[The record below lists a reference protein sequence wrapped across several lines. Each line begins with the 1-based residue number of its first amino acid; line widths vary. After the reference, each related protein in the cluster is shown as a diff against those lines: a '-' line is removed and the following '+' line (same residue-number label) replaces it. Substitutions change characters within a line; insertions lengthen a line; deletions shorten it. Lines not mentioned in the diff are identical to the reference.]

1 MILKSIEI
9 RGFKSFADLTELTFN
24 KGITSVIGPN
34 GSGKSNISDAIRW
47 CLGEQSVR
55 NLRGG
60 KMEDV
65 IFSGTQYRK
74 PLSLAQVSLTIDN
87 FNRELPIDY
96 NMVTISR
103 KLYRSGE
110 SEYLINNKPCKL
122 KDINQLFFDTG
133 IGKEGYSLI
142 GQGKIDGILSI
153 NSDDRRMIIEEAI
166 GITKYKFK
174 KEEAQNKINHAN
186 DNLIRVNDMLNTY
199 IEYLE
204 PLHIESD
211 KAKKFIDLSNELR
224 DIEILLFYNN
234 LYKIYSDINLIN
246 NDISKNNE
254 ELGILLNKKLGLE
267 YEKLACE
274 KELDNIRKIEEDDR
288 KRFYRIKDII
298 QKHSDNINLQRNEI
312 NILTSSNEI
321 YNKQVSENQ
330 VKINNIHLRENIVNK
345 TKLELENEF
354 ENLSKEL
361 EDKYYLQSSRANVL
375 LDLEKGYED
384 VRNKQ
389 NEIITQNNSIRNKL
403 EIISSS
409 SIHIDRER
417 QSYLDEKSN
426 IENNIL
432 KIDRDIKEKQNVVQS
447 LLEDKN
453 KIENLLNS
461 LIEDI
466 GNQDARIHT
475 YISELDNLN
484 RSLII
489 KQTNLNALKEF
500 ESNYEGFSRASKI
513 LMNEIKSGS
522 LKRFEGHCFI
532 VGNILGVDEKY
543 ALAIETAIGS
553 HISDIIID
561 DYNFAKD
568 LIDYLKNNKIGRV
581 TFHPLNSVNKF
592 NFKFL
597 NTIGNYKGFLD
608 FAINIV
614 DVEDKFNKVIKNILG
629 NTIICDNIDNALNLA
644 KSINFSN
651 RIVTLDSQVI
661 NSGGSI
667 TGGSSYS
674 KKFNILGRQD
684 KIQKQVEDIKHQR
697 SLIIDLES
705 KLSQYKNNRSNIQN
719 QIDIA
724 NDSLQKINFKIL
736 KNNEEIRN
744 FEDLKQREGLE
755 FVKNQTVLDSLS
767 RASKTN
773 TEESLN
779 LNNELDEN
787 IVLLKKLDDDYK
799 HISIKLEQH
808 RRLVK
813 DEEDSI
819 TDIKIK
825 KGKLEENISN
835 IYEEGKRITLEK
847 SEIININAKINDSIK
862 LNNINID
869 KLNTKIE
876 NFKNRLISLNEDVKK
891 YNFNSYVIDQNK
903 IQDRLKILDTDI
915 NDVEFNIHKFEQE
928 INNLK
933 IKISKKEVEF
943 NIINNNLFDKYSKRF
958 DIEEKDIYIVDDN
971 KIKDYANK
979 SNKITNSISDLGSI
993 NLKAI
998 EEYETLNNKV
1008 NFIIKQKEDLE
1019 KSKNEL
1025 ENFINDITLEMRDI
1039 FKENFKYINEN
1050 FNSTFRELFKGGMAQ
1065 LILGEGDE
1073 LESKIDIIVQPPGKK
1088 LQNINLLSGGEKG
1101 LSAIALLFAILKL
1114 KPVPFCVLDEIE
1126 AALDDNNVIKFANF
1140 LKQYSSNVQFIVITH
1155 RKPTME
1161 SSDIIYGVTMQEK
1174 GISKVVSINL
1184 ANYNM

>member
-9 RGFKSFADLTELTFN
+9 RGFKSFADSTELIFN

-65 IFSGTQYRK
+65 IFAGTQYRK

-87 FNRELPIDY
+87 SNKELPIEY
-96 NMVTISR
+96 NTVTISR

-142 GQGKIDGILSI
+142 GQGKIDGILSS

-174 KEEAQNKINHAN
+174 KEEAQSKINHAN
-186 DNLIRVNDMLNTY
+186 ENLIRVNDMLNTY

-211 KAKKFIDLSNELR
+211 KAKKFIELSNELK
-224 DIEILLFYNN
+224 DIEVLLFYNN
-234 LYKIYSDINLIN
+234 LYKMYGEINLIN

-254 ELGILLNKKLGLE
+254 ELVVFINKKSE
-267 YEKLACE
+267 FERE
-274 KELDNIRKIEEDDR
+274 RFTFERELDNLRKIEQDD
-288 KRFYRIKDII
+288 KKKYYRIKEII
-298 QKHSDNINLQRNEI
+298 QKHTDTINLKQNEV
-312 NILTSSNEI
+312 NILISSNDI
-321 YNKQVSENQ
+321 YNKQMGENQ
-330 VKINNIHLRENIVNK
+330 VKINNIYLRENIINK
-345 TKLELENEF
+345 TKSELENEF
-354 ENLSKEL
+354 ENLSREL
-361 EDKYYLQSSRANVL
+361 EDKYTLQSSRNSML
-375 LDLEKGYED
+375 IDIERQYDD

-389 NEIITQNNSIRNKL
+389 NQIINENSSIRNKL

-409 SIHIDRER
+409 FVHIDRER
-417 QSYLDEKSN
+417 QSYLDEKLN

-432 KIDRDIKEKQNVVQS
+432 KIDGNIKEKQNESQS
-447 LLEDKN
+447 LLEDKVR
-453 KIENLLNS
+453 IESSLNS
-461 LIEDI
+461 YVDSIRSQNEKINLYTS
-466 GNQDARIHT
+466 Q
-475 YISELDNLN
+475 LDNLN
-484 RSLII
+484 RALLV

-500 ESNYEGFSRASKI
+500 ENNYEGFSRASKI

-522 LKRFEGHCFI
+522 LKRFKDQCFI
-532 VGNILGVDEKY
+532 IGNILGVEEKY
-543 ALAIETAIGS
+543 ALAVETAVGS
-553 HISDIIID
+553 HLSDIIID

-568 LIDYLKNNKIGRV
+568 LISYLKDNKLGRV
-581 TFHPLNSVNKF
+581 TFHPLNSVNRF

-597 NTIGNYKGFLD
+597 NTVSNQNGFID
-608 FAINIV
+608 FAINLVKV
-614 DVEDKFNKVIKNILG
+614 DEKFEKVIGNILG
-629 NTIICDNIDNALNLA
+629 NTIICDNIDNALVLA
-644 KSINFSN
+644 KNINFSN

-684 KIQKQVEDIKHQR
+684 KIQRESGEIKYQESIIEDLK
-697 SLIIDLES
+697 D
-705 KLSQYKNNRSNIQN
+705 KLSQCRIKRDEFQK
-719 QIDIA
+719 QIDITTA
-724 NDSLQKINFKIL
+724 SLQEINLRIL
-736 KNNEEIRN
+736 KNKEEIRS
-744 FEDLKQREGLE
+744 FEDLKQRESLE
-755 FVKNQTVLDSLS
+755 LVKNETILDSLS
-767 RASKTN
+767 KTSKTN
-773 TEESLN
+773 AEESVN
-779 LNNELDEN
+779 LNSQLNEN
-787 IVLLKKLDDDYK
+787 MILLKKLDDDHK
-799 HISIKLEQH
+799 AISVKLEQY
-808 RRLVK
+808 RRLIK
-813 DEEDSI
+813 DEEDNI

-825 KGKLEENISN
+825 KAKLEENISN
-835 IYEEGKRITLEK
+835 IYEESKRITLEE
-847 SEIININAKINDSIK
+847 SEILNINTKINENIK
-862 LNNINID
+862 SNNINIE

-876 NFKNRLISLNEDVKK
+876 NFKSRLNSLNEDIEK
-891 YNFNSYVIDQNK
+891 YNFNSYVVDQNK
-903 IQDRLKILDTDI
+903 IQDKLKILETNI

-943 NIINNNLFDKYSKRF
+943 NILNNNLFDKYSKRF
-958 DIEEKDIYIVDDN
+958 DISEKDLYVVDDS
-971 KIKDYANK
+971 KIREYTNK
-979 SNKITNSISDLGSI
+979 SRKITDSISELGSI

-1008 NFIIKQKEDLE
+1008 NFITKQKEDLE
-1019 KSKNEL
+1019 KSKIEL
-1025 ENFINDITLEMRDI
+1025 ENFINDITFEMRDI

-1050 FNSTFRELFKGGMAQ
+1050 FNSTFRGLFKGGTAQ
-1065 LILGEGDE
+1065 LLLGEGDE

-1126 AALDDNNVIKFANF
+1126 AALDDNNVMKFANF